1 MSFFL
6 MVLID
11 ALLLLCMYLGFYLGM
26 GWAENIAL
34 LVMWIFGLLGFV
46 FALIAI
52 SKEVVAKEI
61 QTKSKTYFVYNRLMD
76 TILTLVVV
84 AFGHFILA
92 AIWIFFNFI
101 FVSVYIKK
109 NKKG

>member
-1 MSFFL
+1 MKIFL

-92 AIWIFFNFI
+92 AIWTFFNLI
-101 FVSVYIKK
+101 LISVYIKK
-109 NKKG
+109 DNR

>member
-34 LVMWIFGLLGFV
+34 FIMWIFGLLGFV
-46 FALIAI
+46 FALTAI
-52 SKEVVAKEI
+52 SKGETAKEI
-61 QTKSKTYFVYNRLMD
+61 QAKSKTYFVYNRLMD

-92 AIWIFFNFI
+92 AIWTFFNLVLI
-101 FVSVYIKK
+101 LVYLKK
-109 NKKG
+109 YSA

>member
-1 MSFFL
+1 
-6 MVLID
+6 
-11 ALLLLCMYLGFYLGM
+11 
-26 GWAENIAL
+26 
-34 LVMWIFGLLGFV
+34 MWIFGLLGFV

-76 TILTLVVV
+76 TTLTLVVA

-92 AIWIFFNFI
+92 AIWTFFNLVLI
-101 FVSVYIKK
+101 LVYLKK
-109 NKKG
+109 DNR

>member
-1 MSFFL
+1 

-26 GWAENIAL
+26 VWAENIAL

-76 TILTLVVV
+76 TILTLVAV

-92 AIWIFFNFI
+92 AIWIFFNFMFI
-101 FVSVYIKK
+101 SVYIKK